1 MIYLTGDIH
10 ASFKDYRLGL
20 LRYLKEDDIVI
31 FLGDFGFN
39 WNNTIMECFKD
50 HFTKFSCTVLFL
62 SGNHEN
68 FDILKSLPSKEMFGG
83 EVGVFC
89 EKVYHLKTGE
99 IYTIDGKK
107 FLVFGGALSIDKEY
121 RILGTSYWEEE
132 IPSIEDFHRARNNLI
147 RNDCKVDY
155 LLTHTC
161 SDIVVKELFKFS
173 KIFEDKTSI
182 MIRVLESEIK
192 SPYINYF
199 GHFHEHVEKGNHKCL
214 YTEMKAIELPEEI
227 V

>member
-10 ASFKDYRLGL
+10 ANFRDYRLEL
-20 LRYLKEDDIVI
+20 MSHLKEDDIVI

-39 WNNTIMECFKD
+39 WNNTIMECFRD
-50 HFTKFSCTVLFL
+50 HFKFPCTVLFL

-83 EVGVFC
+83 EVGIFC
-89 EKVYHLKTGE
+89 EGVYHLKTGE
-99 IYTIDGKK
+99 VYTIDNKK
-107 FLVFGGALSIDKEY
+107 FLVFGGALSIDKEH

-132 IPSIEDFHRARNNLI
+132 IPSIKDFHRALDNLKK
-147 RNDCKVDY
+147 NDYKVDY

-161 SDIVVKELFKFS
+161 NENIIKDMFNYS
-173 KIFEDKTSI
+173 KVIPDKTAT

-199 GHFHEHVEKGNHKCL
+199 GHFHEHMEKGNHKCL
-214 YTEMKAIELPEEI
+214 YMEMRKIDEA
-227 V
+227 

>member
-10 ASFKDYRLGL
+10 ANFRDYRLEVL
-20 LRYLKEDDIVI
+20 SHFKEDDIVI
-31 FLGDFGFN
+31 FLGDFGFD
-39 WNNTIMECFKD
+39 WNYTIMECFKD

-68 FDILKSLPSKEMFGG
+68 FDILNALPSKEMFGG

-89 EKVYHLKTGE
+89 ERVYHLKTGE
-99 IYTIDGKK
+99 VYTIDGKK
-107 FLVFGGALSIDKEY
+107 FLVFGGALSIDKEH

-132 IPSIEDFHRARNNLI
+132 IPSIEDFNRALDNLKK
-147 RNDCKVDY
+147 NDYKVDY

-161 SDIVVKELFKFS
+161 SNKVIGELFKFT
-173 KIFEDKTSI
+173 KVFEDKTST

-199 GHFHEHVEKGNHKCL
+199 GHFHEHVEEGNHKCL
-214 YTEMKAIELPEEI
+214 YTEMKAIELPDEI
-227 V
+227 I